1 MKNLLKELES
11 KLNHLVWALV
21 FYGVIFM
28 TLAVFVTFTQYLLKV
43 MVGLA
48 LLLISYT
55 LFYFAYKLWSIKKIV
70 NK

>member
-1 MKNLLKELES
+1 MKNLLKELEA

-28 TLAVFVTFTQYLLKV
+28 TLAVFVTFTEYLLKV